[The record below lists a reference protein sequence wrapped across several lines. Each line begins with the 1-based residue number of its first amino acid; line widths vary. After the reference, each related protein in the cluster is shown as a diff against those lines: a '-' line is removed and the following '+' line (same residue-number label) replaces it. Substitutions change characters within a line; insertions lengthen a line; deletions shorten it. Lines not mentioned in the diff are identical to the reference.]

1 MENIN
6 IDPNSSV
13 AVNKPATPCTMQSA
27 FVIACIM
34 HGRLAKLN
42 ATETRKLKVAIRP
55 EYLAARA
62 KHDERAVLKSIS
74 SWESRTKSIVPLSE
88 DDRDLA
94 LRLAKTANPRR
105 RNWEEPEAGDITYVQ
120 KHNNGRYSC
129 RCSYNRFT
137 YTPFLKSFAILSRWG
152 GGAILYR
159 HHSYSKFIR
168 APKGWRWDVDANGL
182 RLVSRINQMDDFHP
196 ASGDLIRGSKHLLNR
211 AVILREKRRKEA
223 SLARKGKALLLRRA
237 RGVRVCLQD
246 SIDAGNCNAGSLTFA
261 ARHGLD
267 PKGYYSAAMLF
278 RLEPGNDRLELAVAF
293 AIRRHSALIAAG
305 TKVRYPR
312 LKKVLKNI

>member
-6 IDPNSSV
+6 VDPNSSV

-34 HGRLAKLN
+34 HGRLANLN

-74 SWESRTKSIVPLSE
+74 SWESRRKSIVPLSE

-105 RNWEEPEAGDITYVQ
+105 RNWEEPEAGDTTYVQ

-137 YTPFLKSFAILSRWG
+137 
-152 GGAILYR
+152 
-159 HHSYSKFIR
+159 
-168 APKGWRWDVDANGL
+168 
-182 RLVSRINQMDDFHP
+182 
-196 ASGDLIRGSKHLLNR
+196 
-211 AVILREKRRKEA
+211 
-223 SLARKGKALLLRRA
+223 
-237 RGVRVCLQD
+237 
-246 SIDAGNCNAGSLTFA
+246 
-261 ARHGLD
+261 
-267 PKGYYSAAMLF
+267 
-278 RLEPGNDRLELAVAF
+278 
-293 AIRRHSALIAAG
+293 
-305 TKVRYPR
+305 
-312 LKKVLKNI
+312 